1 MIVECYETY
10 LLNLSF
16 AASILFLS
24 CNLHEPLF
32 TSKISIWLLN
42 SLLHVSCFWT
52 NGHCLLYVIE
62 FWWKYFFMHAM
73 MVLKIFEYSFKCFLG
88 LIQNWCEVTTDFTC
102 VQWCDLWLNT
112 VFSFYS
118 RSHVSCPYTVCVD
131 DAMHSKSV
139 HLNFT
144 SLSFPC
150 ICWSIALDTARR
162 FLLMWICHCFVDV
175 LGVSLLL
182 ILCFIRFEVRF

>member
-1 MIVECYETY
+1 MVVE
-10 LLNLSF
+10 
-16 AASILFLS
+16 
-24 CNLHEPLF
+24 LF
-32 TSKISIWLLN
+32 TSCFLFLDKWALS
-42 SLLHVSCFWT
+42 SLCNWILVGIFLIRCI
-52 NGHCLLYVIE
+52 V
-62 FWWKYFFMHAM
+62 MHAM

-88 LIQNWCEVTTDFTC
+88 LIQNWCEVTLDFTC

-118 RSHVSCPYTVCVD
+118 RTHVSCPYTVCVD

-139 HLNFT
+139 HLKFT

-182 ILCFIRFEVRF
+182 ILCFVRFEVRFQYSLLILFGDA